1 MRRARDIWRASQGIH
16 SHLLCDLDPVSPSLG
31 LSYLLLNMAELDSGM
46 ASVGDPSV
54 LRAGVPVTD
63 QATTFPKPLEAF
75 LNSACF
81 RRPLLAVLT
90 PFAISE

>member
-1 MRRARDIWRASQGIH
+1 MAFTLTFCVTLTKHFS
-16 SHLLCDLDPVSPSLG
+16 SLG

-54 LRAGVPVTD
+54 LRAGIPVTD
-63 QATTFPKPLEAF
+63 HATTFRKPLEAF